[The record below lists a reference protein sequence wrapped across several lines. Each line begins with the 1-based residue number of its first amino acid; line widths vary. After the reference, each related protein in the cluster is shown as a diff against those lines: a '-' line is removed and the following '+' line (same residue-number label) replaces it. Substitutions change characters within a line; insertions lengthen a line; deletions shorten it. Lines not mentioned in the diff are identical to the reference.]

1 MKFPVLTSSL
11 CAALLLTGCKTQRT
25 VLAGPTVTG
34 VDSKALSDP
43 KIQSTGFQSNSGLG
57 RDRGGYEQNSSGG
70 LNAMSE
76 KMFSG
81 KLDTQSKKEFAA
93 NKNFLTRE
101 YGGKK
106 DFAAKAWKGAPRDKT
121 WTDKL
126 FDTDERSDGDITFHD
141 AGRAATV
148 KDSPDATKMANTKDF
163 AGADRT
169 ARTGNYRPAEKALE
183 SGRDKPKLS
192 SAKPDRMNSDE
203 KAVRD
208 RIASSEATASEINKF
223 LGKP

>member
-1 MKFPVLTSSL
+1 MIKSL
-11 CAALLLTGCKTQRT
+11 LLSGAYCAALLLSGCKTQRT

-34 VDSKALSDP
+34 VDAQGSSDA
-43 KIQSTGFQSNSGLG
+43 STRFSNQDPSG
-57 RDRGGYEQNSSGG
+57 YQQNSSGG

-81 KLDTQSKKEFAA
+81 KLESQSKKEFAT
-93 NKNFLTRE
+93 NKSFLTRE

-106 DFAAKAWKGAPRDKT
+106 DFAAKIWRGAPQDKSKT

-126 FDTDERSDGDITFHD
+126 FDTDERSDGDVSYSE
-141 AGRAATV
+141 AGRSASI
-148 KDSPDATKMANTKDF
+148 KDSPYATKMADTGDF

-169 ARTGNYRPAEKALE
+169 ARTGNYRAAEKALE
-183 SGRDKPKLS
+183 QGRDKPKLS
-192 SAKPDRMNSDE
+192 NARPDRMTGEE

-208 RIASSEATASEINKF
+208 RIAKSEATASEINKF

>member
-1 MKFPVLTSSL
+1 MKESALT
-11 CAALLLTGCKTQRT
+11 ALLCVALISAGCKTERT
-25 VLAGPTVTG
+25 ILAGPTVTG
-34 VDSKALSDP
+34 LEAQSLSDP
-43 KIQSTGFQSNSGLG
+43 NKQSSGFQTSSGLG

-81 KLDTQSKKEFAA
+81 KLASQTNKEFTT

-106 DFAAKAWKGAPRDKT
+106 DFAAKAWKGAPQDKT

-126 FDTDERSDGDITFHD
+126 FDTDERTESDFSFKDS
-141 AGRAATV
+141 GRTAAI
-148 KDSPDATKMANTKDF
+148 KDSPDAAKMATTKDF
-163 AGADRT
+163 AGGDRT
-169 ARTGNYRPAEKALE
+169 ARTGAYRAAERAME
-183 SGRDKPKLS
+183 QGRDKPKLT
-192 SAKPDRMNSDE
+192 SAKADRMTSDE

-208 RIASSEATASEINKF
+208 RIANSEATASEINKF

>member
-1 MKFPVLTSSL
+1 MNSPILTGACCAVLF
-11 CAALLLTGCKTQRT
+11 LTGCKTQRT

-34 VDSKALSDP
+34 VDSQGSSDARAR
-43 KIQSTGFQSNSGLG
+43 FSNQDPSG
-57 RDRGGYEQNSSGG
+57 YQQNSSGG

-81 KLDTQSKKEFAA
+81 KLESQSQKEFAT

-106 DFAAKAWKGAPRDKT
+106 DFAAKAWQGGPREKNKT

-126 FDTDERSDGDITFHD
+126 FDTDERSDGDIAFAG
-141 AGRAATV
+141 AGRAANI
-148 KDSPDATKMANTKDF
+148 KDSPYATKMADTKDF

-169 ARTGNYRPAEKALE
+169 ARTNNYRAAERALE
-183 SGRDKPKLS
+183 SGRDAPKLT
-192 SAKPDRMNSDE
+192 SAKPDRMTSEE
-203 KAVRD
+203 KIVRD

>member
-1 MKFPVLTSSL
+1 MKITVPATIL
-11 CAALLLTGCKTQRT
+11 CTAWLVTACQTERT

-34 VDSKALSDP
+34 LEASGERDYSARFSNQDP
-43 KIQSTGFQSNSGLG
+43 SG
-57 RDRGGYEQNSSGG
+57 YQQNSTGG

-76 KMFSG
+76 KMFGG
-81 KLDTQSKKEFAA
+81 KLDSQTQKEFKA

-106 DFAAKAWKGAPRDKT
+106 DFAAKAWQGAPKDKT

-126 FDTDERSDGDITFHD
+126 FNTGESSETDTAFRG

-148 KDSPDATKMANTKDF
+148 KDSPDASKMADTKDF
-163 AGADRT
+163 NGSDRT
-169 ARTGNYRPAEKALE
+169 ARTGNYRAAERALE
-183 SGRDKPKLS
+183 EGRDAPKLT
-192 SAKPDRMNSDE
+192 SARPDRMGPGEAAIHS
-203 KAVRD
+203 
-208 RIASSEATASEINKF
+208 RIANSQATASEINKF

>member
-1 MKFPVLTSSL
+1 MKSPVLRAAL
-11 CAALLLTGCKTQRT
+11 CAAMLLTSCKTQRT

-34 VDSKALSDP
+34 VDAQGPSDA
-43 KIQSTGFQSNSGLG
+43 SSRFSNQDPSG
-57 RDRGGYEQNSSGG
+57 YQQNSSGG

-81 KLDTQSKKEFAA
+81 KLDTQSKKEFASH
-93 NKNFLTRE
+93 KSFLTRE

-106 DFAAKAWKGAPRDKT
+106 DFAAKAWQGAPKDKA

-126 FDTDERSDGDITFHD
+126 FETGERSDGDITFSE
-141 AGRAATV
+141 AGRSAKV
-148 KDSPDATKMANTKDF
+148 KESPYATKMADTKDF
-163 AGADRT
+163 SGSDRT

-183 SGRDKPKLS
+183 QGRDKPKLS
-192 SAKPDRMNSDE
+192 NAKPDRMNSDE

-208 RIASSEATASEINKF
+208 RIANSEATASEINKF